1 MDENLI
7 MIPSDEWEMQIIN
20 CFLLSIK
27 SGFDGV
33 DVEYAIVKDFTKNF
47 EFESIDLYQLIKY
60 MAGEL
65 NSGK

>member
-1 MDENLI
+1 MDENLV
-7 MIPSDEWEMQIIN
+7 MIPSDEWEIQIIN

-27 SGFDGV
+27 GGFGGV
-33 DVEYAIVKDFTKNF
+33 DVEYDIVKDFTKNF
-47 EFESIDLYQLIKY
+47 ELDSIDLYQLIKY